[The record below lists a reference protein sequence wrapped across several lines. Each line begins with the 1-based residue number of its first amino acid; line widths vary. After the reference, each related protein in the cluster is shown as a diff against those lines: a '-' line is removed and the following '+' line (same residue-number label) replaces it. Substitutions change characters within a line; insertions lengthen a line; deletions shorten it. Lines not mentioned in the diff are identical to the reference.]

1 MSNQPEPNL
10 KQEFMKDFQQA
21 QKDFPTMGK
30 TKQVGVGKFGYSY
43 LPLEQMLSLVTPVLL
58 KNKISIS
65 QVFDYTPTGQTL
77 LVTKLMHQNGHEEV
91 SKLPLY
97 LPPRDLE
104 NPKKN
109 QTHVWGGSVTYES
122 RYSIKKILGIE
133 TDMDFNMEEEDKVT
147 DKKQVPEVADNTVE
161 RTPTKTNQEPEEN
174 YLLPQQINPQAR
186 DLICDDIRK
195 SGHQKEILSNFKEHF
210 KLKVTFVRPENITL
224 SEHGRFLRQ
233 AIEKYNDKN

>member
-10 KQEFMKDFQQA
+10 KQEFMKDFQNA

-30 TKQVGVGKFGYSY
+30 TKQVGVGKYAYSY

-58 KNKISIS
+58 KNNISIS

-77 LVTKLMHQNGHEEV
+77 LVTKLMHKNGHEEL

-133 TDMDFNMEEEDKVT
+133 TDMDFNMEEEDKIT
-147 DKKQVPEVADNTVE
+147 DKKESEERKGVSHTPEKPDE
-161 RTPTKTNQEPEEN
+161 KPDEN
-174 YLLPQQINPQAR
+174 YLLPKEINPDAKELIVR
-186 DLICDDIRK
+186 DLRNSPFKDQILKEFK
-195 SGHQKEILSNFKEHF
+195 SHF
-210 KLKVTFVRPENITL
+210 KLQVKEVTPANITL
-224 SEHGRFLRQ
+224 SEHGKFLRLTM
-233 AIEKYNDKN
+233 EKQKDKS

>member
-1 MSNQPEPNL
+1 MLNQPEPNL
-10 KQEFMKDFQQA
+10 KQEFMKDFQNA
-21 QKDFPTMGK
+21 QKDFPSMGK
-30 TKQVGVGKFGYSY
+30 TKQVGVGKYAYSY

-58 KNKISIS
+58 KNNISIS

-77 LVTKLMHQNGHEEV
+77 LVTKLMHKNGHEEL

-133 TDMDFNMEEEDKVT
+133 TDMDFNMEEEDKIT
-147 DKKQVPEVADNTVE
+147 DKKESEERKGVSHTPEKPDE
-161 RTPTKTNQEPEEN
+161 KPDEN
-174 YLLPQQINPQAR
+174 YLLPKEINPDAKELIVR
-186 DLICDDIRK
+186 DLRNSPFKDQILKEFK
-195 SGHQKEILSNFKEHF
+195 SHF
-210 KLKVTFVRPENITL
+210 KLQVKEVTPANITL
-224 SEHGRFLRQ
+224 SEHGKFLRLTM
-233 AIEKYNDKN
+233 EKQKDKS

>member
-10 KQEFMKDFQQA
+10 KQEFMKDFQNA
-21 QKDFPTMGK
+21 QKDFPSMGK
-30 TKQVGVGKFGYSY
+30 TKQVGVGKYAYSY

-58 KNKISIS
+58 KNNISIS

-77 LVTKLMHQNGHEEV
+77 LVTKLMHKNGHEEL

-133 TDMDFNMEEEDKVT
+133 TDMDFNMEEEDKIT
-147 DKKQVPEVADNTVE
+147 DKKESEERKGVSHTPEKPDE
-161 RTPTKTNQEPEEN
+161 KPDEN
-174 YLLPQQINPQAR
+174 YLLPKEINPDAKELIVR
-186 DLICDDIRK
+186 DLRNSPFKDQILKEFK
-195 SGHQKEILSNFKEHF
+195 SHF
-210 KLKVTFVRPENITL
+210 KLQVKEVTPANITL
-224 SEHGRFLRQ
+224 SEHGKFLRLTM
-233 AIEKYNDKN
+233 EKQKDKS

>member
-10 KQEFMKDFQQA
+10 KQEFMKDFQNA
-21 QKDFPTMGK
+21 QKDFPSMGK
-30 TKQVGVGKFGYSY
+30 TKQVGVGKYAYSY

-58 KNKISIS
+58 KNNISIS

-77 LVTKLMHQNGHEEV
+77 LVTKLMHKNGHEEL

-133 TDMDFNMEEEDKVT
+133 TDMDFNMEEEDKIT
-147 DKKQVPEVADNTVE
+147 DKKESEERKGVSHTPEKPDE
-161 RTPTKTNQEPEEN
+161 KPDEN
-174 YLLPQQINPQAR
+174 YLLPKEINPDAKELIVR
-186 DLICDDIRK
+186 DLRNSPFKDQILKEFK
-195 SGHQKEILSNFKEHF
+195 SHF
-210 KLKVTFVRPENITL
+210 KLQVKEVTPANITL
-224 SEHGRFLRQ
+224 SEHGRFLRLTM
-233 AIEKYNDKN
+233 EKLKDKS